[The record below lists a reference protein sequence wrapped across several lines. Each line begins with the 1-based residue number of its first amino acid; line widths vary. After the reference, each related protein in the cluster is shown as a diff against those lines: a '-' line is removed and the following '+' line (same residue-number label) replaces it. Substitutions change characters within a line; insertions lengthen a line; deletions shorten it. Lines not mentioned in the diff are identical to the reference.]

1 MCKCGCVHFRQW
13 PQSQQKSSAAN
24 CLPSKKSQPP
34 DLWKRFSFFL
44 EPKQLYLHW
53 SSRVTTDL
61 YFSIFPIHKKS
72 KRGKTRCSFWIKSSW
87 EENFGGPIGK
97 TEGQNRT
104 THTTK
109 FVVHFLLPY
118 RIGLRFVPHCCIRQA
133 SRLLLELRE
142 REIQRASGQRAL
154 WVWDIFFLAQKRQQR
169 DLT

>member
-1 MCKCGCVHFRQW
+1 MVIKTLTMEVV
-13 PQSQQKSSAAN
+13 
-24 CLPSKKSQPP
+24 SKM
-34 DLWKRFSFFL
+34 
-44 EPKQLYLHW
+44 
-53 SSRVTTDL
+53 
-61 YFSIFPIHKKS
+61 
-72 KRGKTRCSFWIKSSW
+72 RCSFWIKSSW

-142 REIQRASGQRAL
+142 RNTESERPASAL
-154 WVWDIFFLAQKRQQR
+154 SLRHPPPSPATTRGSVTGHITCPITGHLSFLAQKRQQR